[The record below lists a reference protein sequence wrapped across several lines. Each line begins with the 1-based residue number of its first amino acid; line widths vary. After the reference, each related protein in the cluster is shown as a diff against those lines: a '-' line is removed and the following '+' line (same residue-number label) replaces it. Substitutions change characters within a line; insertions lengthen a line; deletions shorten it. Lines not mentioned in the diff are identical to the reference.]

1 MVSHQPYLNLAAKKA
16 EPIMLTL
23 PFLKIASSYK
33 PSHRGDLPA

>member
-33 PSHRGDLPA
+33 PSHSGDLPA